1 MRVGID
7 IIDLKEL
14 SSKFTSIEEIR
25 TLIHEVFVTD
35 KPASLEEL
43 ASYVAVN
50 EAVFK
55 SLEDRWQKS
64 YRGVHVTHKKSGKP
78 QLLLD
83 FKLCP
88 FLLRYSI
95 DVSVSHHGD
104 ILTAIAISNPIKLH
118 RRMVIKLSSL
128 IHGKQA
134 NF

>member
-1 MRVGID
+1 MRVGVD

-14 SSKFTSIEEIR
+14 GNKSTSIEEIR
-25 TLIHEVFVTD
+25 TLIHEVFITN

-43 ASYVAVN
+43 ARYVAIN

-55 SLEDRWQKS
+55 SLEDRWQKT

-95 DVSVSHHGD
+95 DISVSHHGD
-104 ILTAIAISNPIKLH
+104 ILTAVAISNPIKLH
-118 RRMVIKLSSL
+118 RRLVIKLSSL
-128 IHGKQA
+128 IRGKKV
-134 NF
+134 NY